1 MARILCLWL
10 PNWPIQRVVQCRP
23 ELKNRAVA
31 LAADGPRGG
40 QVTACSSEAVA
51 QSVRPEM
58 PVAEAQALA
67 RDLVIVPHEP
77 SADRRALAALAEAC
91 ERFSPS
97 VAIEDDNEPE
107 SLLLDISN
115 VEHLWDSEAALTHE
129 LEQFFTRRGYRVRV
143 AVADTAGLA
152 WGLAHCEGQ
161 RVEASTSKPTQ
172 DCKMQN
178 ANCKFSITEQREF
191 DNNLQF
197 AIQSLP
203 IEALRVADDTAALL
217 RQLGIETVG
226 QLTALPR
233 QDLTSR
239 FGEELLRRL
248 DQLTGAAREVTEPH
262 RALAPLE
269 TSHALDEPTA
279 DRFVLSQVLRQLVE
293 RLARQLAARD
303 QGAVLLMC
311 FLRCTDGRTVPLRI
325 GLLQPSANVRQLL
338 ELVDLHLETVALAAE
353 VDRIELRVA
362 VVGRL
367 GQRQSELFA
376 DRWPSD
382 PHQLALLVNRLSS
395 RLGHEQVL
403 RAKPR
408 ASPVPERAVRWVAA
422 VEKSRVE
429 SRGSKA
435 RKLRISDFGLRIKN
449 THSAIHNPQSAIP
462 LLLYPAPQTLEVVCV
477 APDGPPQFVWVG
489 NRRERIVHF
498 SGPERI
504 ETLWWRGPSVRR
516 DYYRVALASGS
527 HLWIFRR
534 LSDRRWFLHGAF
546 S

>member
-1 MARILCLWL
+1 
-10 PNWPIQRVVQCRP
+10 
-23 ELKNRAVA
+23 
-31 LAADGPRGG
+31 
-40 QVTACSSEAVA
+40 VA
-51 QSVRPEM
+51 QGVRPEM

-67 RDLVIVPHEP
+67 RGLVIVPHEP
-77 SADRRALAALAEAC
+77 SADRRELAALAEAC

-107 SLLLDISN
+107 SLLLDIFK

-129 LEQFFTRRGYRVRV
+129 LKQFFTRRGYRVRL
-143 AVADTAGLA
+143 AVADTVGLA
-152 WGLAHCEGQ
+152 WGLAHCETKRAG
-161 RVEASTSKPTQ
+161 ASPPPIQK
-172 DCKMQN
+172 CKKQI
-178 ANCKFSITEQREF
+178 S
-191 DNNLQF
+191 D
-197 AIQSLP
+197 LP
-203 IEALRVADDTAALL
+203 IEALRIEDNSATLL
-217 RQLGIETVG
+217 RQLGIETIG
-226 QLTALPR
+226 QLSALPR
-233 QDLTSR
+233 EGLASR
-239 FGEELLRRL
+239 FEDQLLRRL
-248 DQLTGAAREVTEPH
+248 DQLTGAAREVIEPH

-269 TSHALDEPTA
+269 ASHALDEPTA
-279 DRFVLSQVLRQLVE
+279 DRLALSHVLRQLVE

-338 ELVDLHLETVALAAE
+338 ELVDLHLETVALTAE
-353 VDRIELRVA
+353 VDRVELRVA

-367 GQRQSELFA
+367 GQWQSELFA

-403 RAKPR
+403 RAELR

-429 SRGSKA
+429 SRGSRA
-435 RKLRISDFGLRIKN
+435 RKLRISDCGLRIKN
-449 THSAIHNPQSAIP
+449 AHSAIHNPQSAIP
-462 LLLYPAPQTLEVVCV
+462 LLLYSAPQALEVVCV
-477 APDGPPQFVWVG
+477 APDGPPQFVWFE
-489 NRRERIVHF
+489 NRRERILHF
-498 SGPERI
+498 AGPERI

-546 S
+546 A